1 MSHFRPKVTIYRGTK
16 FRSRIEARWACFFD
30 TLEVEWVYEL
40 QHYDFG
46 VKAVWDDD
54 EFREYLNEALYEND
68 WDDREDVIRD
78 AYRHRYARRMYLP
91 DFWLPEFNHW
101 VEIKGKAPTYEEQ
114 MKASH
119 LARKSGKPV
128 TILWGH
134 IFPDP
139 HQPNAIWGDCT
150 EVFGENW
157 NIIAVLALT
166 YRIANMD
173 RAFAA
178 ARSLRFEKE

>member
-1 MSHFRPKVTIYRGTK
+1 MHHISFLFCRGTRLSYSKDGKLSPALRRATGRQGHNGMSHFRPMGTVYRGTK
-16 FRSRIEARWACFFD
+16 FRSRVEARWACFFD
-30 TLEVEWVYEL
+30 TLGVEWVYEF

-78 AYRHRYARRMYLP
+78 AYRHRYERRMYLP
-91 DFWLPEFNHW
+91 DFWLPTFNHW
-101 VEIKGKAPTYEEQ
+101 VEIKGKSPTYEEQ

-128 TILWGH
+128 TIL
-134 IFPDP
+134 
-139 HQPNAIWGDCT
+139 
-150 EVFGENW
+150 
-157 NIIAVLALT
+157 
-166 YRIANMD
+166 
-173 RAFAA
+173 
-178 ARSLRFEKE
+178 